1 MNNTKEMILQI
12 ALRLFARD
20 GYEATSVSAITAE
33 LGITKSALYKHYKS
47 KREIF
52 DNIVK
57 RMRERDAE
65 HANEFG
71 VPEGSFSKG
80 NGGAPRH
87 DPG

>member
-1 MNNTKEMILQI
+1 
-12 ALRLFARD
+12 
-20 GYEATSVSAITAE
+20 
-33 LGITKSALYKHYKS
+33 
-47 KREIF
+47 
-52 DNIVK
+52 
-57 RMRERDAE
+57 MRERDAE